1 MSRIFTNVFSVDDM
15 KKTGFHGYVPNFS
28 VDYDVIAVDAVWDIS
43 NYMMKNMIYESSNNI
58 NKIVGYI
65 KKIFIAAI
73 KFVSSGALKYVPV
86 IDEKCKYGEY

>member
-1 MSRIFTNVFSVDDM
+1 MSRIFSKVFF
-15 KKTGFHGYVPNFS
+15 KKTEFHGYVPNFS
-28 VDYDVIAVDAVWDIS
+28 VDYDVIAVDAVWDIC

>member
-1 MSRIFTNVFSVDDM
+1 MSRIFPKVFSVDDM
-15 KKTGFHGYVPNFS
+15 KKTGFQDYVPNFS

-58 NKIVGYI
+58 NKIVGSI
-65 KKIFIAAI
+65 KKIFIVAI